1 MKYYEYDCPKCN
13 THIIS
18 PQTEE
23 DHINECDGKFKGTL
37 LRNL

>member
-1 MKYYEYDCPKCN
+1 MKFYEYDCNICE

-23 DHINECDGKFKGTL
+23 DHKKDCDGKFKGTL
-37 LRNL
+37 IIG